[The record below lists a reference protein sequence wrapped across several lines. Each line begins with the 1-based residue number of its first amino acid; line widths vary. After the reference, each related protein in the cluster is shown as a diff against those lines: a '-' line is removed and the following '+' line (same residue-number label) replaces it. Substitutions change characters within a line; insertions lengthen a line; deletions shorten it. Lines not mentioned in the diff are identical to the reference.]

1 MGFIDEKTYDD
12 YDERAERT
20 KQFRAKKRHDSSDSF
35 DSSSSSDH
43 FDDEEENV
51 GRKQRDVSALVPA
64 GDVTIDERLLDQTKF
79 DHVI

>member
-51 GRKQRDVSALVPA
+51 GRKQVSIFVHDL
-64 GDVTIDERLLDQTKF
+64 ILIIERRIGISSCWRCD
-79 DHVI
+79 D